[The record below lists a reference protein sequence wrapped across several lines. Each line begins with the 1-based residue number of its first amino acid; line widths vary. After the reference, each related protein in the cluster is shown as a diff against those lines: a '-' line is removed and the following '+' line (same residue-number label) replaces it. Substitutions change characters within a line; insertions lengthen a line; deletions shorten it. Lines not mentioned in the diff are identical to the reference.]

1 MINPYPRCLHS
12 SQFQACIDLC
22 RANLEHLFK
31 SQEWNSTKKREK
43 SEEEPDCALVLKL
56 LEGLV
61 YDFMAQSSAT
71 TNSHQHIVF
80 TDDSDPPMKRA
91 KIGGTAKSPLFT
103 NWALEHLAET
113 SRLDEWHDCTIEV
126 GWWWGSMGTP
136 G

>member
-1 MINPYPRCLHS
+1 M
-12 SQFQACIDLC
+12 
-22 RANLEHLFK
+22 FK

-43 SEEEPDCALVLKL
+43 SEEEPDCALALKL

-71 TNSHQHIVF
+71 TNSQHIVF

-113 SRLDEWHDCTIEV
+113 ARLDEWHDCTVEV
-126 GWWWGSMGTP
+126 GGLVGKCGDTRLIMSDGI
-136 G
+136 